1 MLPDVRHPLRLSA
14 WLAPNCA
21 GGKAKAALS
30 DSFVIPEDL
39 QAFQGYLTLIPCVMQ
54 ELSENMGL
62 IKLNQRLQDPQLPPE
77 WFANIFPRDN
87 PKNMRFSINFFT
99 SIGLGGLTD
108 ALREHLAALP
118 RILAEQRAAEAA
130 AQQGM
135 LALTLS
141 PSGVSPKAVSCV
153 NWRVLVA
160 FMVSSRFWCDAV
172 QAKTLTSPSNIS
184 FWRLSWQGLVIHAIF
199 RDWKAST
206 TQLVYVSSG

>member
-130 AQQGM
+130 APARYAGPHPFPFWGLPKSCVM
-135 LALTLS
+135 CELAR
-141 PSGVSPKAVSCV
+141 VSCIHGQLK
-153 NWRVLVA
+153 VLV
-160 FMVSSRFWCDAV
+160 
-172 QAKTLTSPSNIS
+172 
-184 FWRLSWQGLVIHAIF
+184 
-199 RDWKAST
+199 
-206 TQLVYVSSG
+206 